1 MTSRWKPHHCSKD
14 TKASLKSETNWWHYI
29 SQKRTSLCSKDTM
42 IQCWRPV
49 MSDRYWKQK
58 YDVTLLHRNRDP
70 VLLYRL
76 SDARKVPKVGTRNR
90 ITSWRRDVT
99 LLQANDDRLSLTND
113 VMKIL
118 HLERSGWDY
127 FTEAVTSHSF
137 KELGL
142 VDPGCQTSTETTSR

>member
-1 MTSRWKPHHCSKD
+1 MTSLSS
-14 TKASLKSETNWWHYI
+14 TETVI
-29 SQKRTSLCSKDTM
+29 LCCFTD
-42 IQCWRPV
+42 C
-49 MSDRYWKQK
+49 
-58 YDVTLLHRNRDP
+58 
-70 VLLYRL
+70 
-76 SDARKVPKVGTRNR
+76 DARKVPKVGTRNR

-137 KELGL
+137 KETVVRSG
-142 VDPGCQTSTETTSR
+142 